1 MRKLN
6 SSHFF
11 LIILFKLITV
21 QLIAQQLPIQT
32 FSLASEHFTTTKLDG
47 LQVDW
52 RLDLGLTALALDQSN
67 QYHFSAG
74 FLQPSINRFTKDGLE
89 GKYNPSIE
97 LRTSVRGDA
106 MLLFSKEPDL
116 ILFGYTIYN
125 LHGQVILSD
134 PTKYRSGYAGRYIDM
149 NRLSSGVYIMQVFYL
164 PEFLSFENKN
174 NYWIKHI
181 KFIKP

>member
-1 MRKLN
+1 MRYFN
-6 SSHFF
+6 SCKF
-11 LIILFKLITV
+11 LLLILF
-21 QLIAQQLPIQT
+21 QLVIPSLYGQALPLQT
-32 FSLASEHFTTTKLDG
+32 FSLAADHFITTQVDG

-52 RLDLGLTALALDQSN
+52 RLDLGMTAMALDQSN

-106 MLLFSKEPDL
+106 FVIFSKEPDL
-116 ILFGYTIYN
+116 IFFDCKIYN

-134 PTKYRSGYAGRYIDM
+134 PSKYRSGYAGRPIDIHALASGIYIIQ
-149 NRLSSGVYIMQVFYL
+149 VYYL
-164 PEFLSFENKN
+164 PEFLTFDNKT
-174 NYWIKHI
+174 NYWIKSI

>member
-97 LRTSVRGDA
+97 LRTSVNGDA
-106 MLLFSKEPDL
+106 ILLFSKEPDL
-116 ILFGYTIYN
+116 ILFGYKIYN
-125 LHGQVILSD
+125 LHGQIIISN
-134 PTKYRSGYAGRYIDM
+134 PTKYRSGYQGRPIAI
-149 NRLSSGVYIMQVFYL
+149 NTFSTGVYIMQVFYL

>member
-1 MRKLN
+1 MRYLNAYKL
-6 SSHFF
+6 S
-11 LIILFKLITV
+11 LIILF
-21 QLIAQQLPIQT
+21 QLAIPLLYGQQLPIQT
-32 FSLASEHFTTTKLDG
+32 FSLAADYFVTTQGDG

-52 RLDLGLTALALDQSN
+52 HLDLGLTALALDQSN
-67 QYHFSAG
+67 QYQFSAG

-134 PTKYRSGYAGRYIDM
+134 PTKYRSGYAGRHIDM
-149 NRLSSGVYIMQVFYL
+149 NRLSSGVYIMQV
-164 PEFLSFENKN
+164 
-174 NYWIKHI
+174 I
-181 KFIKP
+181 